1 MKLHHLGISVKSINN
16 SVKHYQNSLNW
27 HQISSIIYDPVQD
40 VNITFMSDGNNILYE
55 LIEPSSVN
63 SPISGLLKK
72 RISLY
77 HVCYEVGRI
86 QDKINELEKK
96 GFLKILGPVAAV
108 AFDGRKVAFLI
119 NSDNLTIELLEK

>member
-1 MKLHHLGISVKSINN
+1 MKLHHLGIAVKSIYKSIN
-16 SVKHYQNSLNW
+16 HYQEAFNW
-27 HQISSIIYDPVQD
+27 STSTQIVFDPIQD
-40 VNITFMSDGNNILYE
+40 VNIIFMSDENHNLYE
-55 LIEPSSVN
+55 LIEPASVS

-77 HVCYEVGRI
+77 HVCYEVEAI

-96 GFLKILGPVAAV
+96 GFLKITGPVAAV
-108 AFDGRKVAFLI
+108 AFNGRKVAFLI